1 MANRI
6 LWVDDEIEH
15 LRPHILFL
23 KQKGFDVVGVS
34 NGKDALTLVQQQQF
48 DIVFL
53 DEQMPGMDG
62 LTTLTHL
69 KDMHNNLPVVMITK
83 SEEEE
88 IMEEAI
94 GAKIADYLIKPV
106 NPNQILLTVKR
117 VLDRR
122 RIESEKS
129 AQGYL
134 RQFQQIAMR
143 IDPDMSW
150 ANWVDVF
157 RQLTRWHID
166 LQQSDPAMLEVL
178 QDQIAEANKTFGKFI
193 ERHYEEWVNKEGEVE
208 EHPVLSPN
216 IFEKYV
222 APLVREKKPVLY
234 LVIDCMRYDQW
245 LLIEELLS
253 RAFSIQTDY
262 YASILPTATPY
273 SRNALFSGLMPSEI
287 KARYPELWQDDG
299 EDEHSLNQHEHEL
312 LSHLVDRLKLE
323 VKPKYEKVVNAESG
337 AKVLS
342 KVNEY
347 AKHDLTGMVFNFVD
361 TLVHT
366 RTESDV
372 IKEIVPDDS
381 AFRSIT
387 RTWFEHSSL
396 YQFLKRLAEE
406 DVNIVITTDHG
417 ATRALRDSVV
427 KGDRE
432 TSTNLRYKY
441 GRNLGISKNEA
452 IIVQKP
458 ERWKLPLTGGSN
470 NYIIAK
476 ENYYFVYPTNY
487 HKFQKR
493 FNDTFLHGGASMEE
507 VILPVATLKPKKGG

>member
-1 MANRI
+1 MANHI

-23 KQKGFDVVGVS
+23 EKKGFNVRGVS
-34 NGKDALTLVQQQQF
+34 NGKDALTLVQQENF

-69 KDMHNNLPVVMITK
+69 KDIKSNLPVVMITK

-117 VLDRR
+117 VLERS

-143 IDPDMSW
+143 MDTDTPW
-150 ANWVDVF
+150 ATWVEVF

-166 LQQSDPAMLEVL
+166 LQQSDPAMLDIL
-178 QDQIAEANKTFGKFI
+178 QDQIAEANKSFGKFL
-193 ERHYEEWVNKEGEVE
+193 ENNYESWVNHEGDEDERPKLSPDIFKKFVAPAIKEGKSV
-208 EHPVLSPN
+208 
-216 IFEKYV
+216 I
-222 APLVREKKPVLY
+222 Y
-234 LVIDCMRYDQW
+234 LIIDCMRYDQW
-245 LLIEELLS
+245 LLIEELLNPYYQ
-253 RAFSIQTDY
+253 IQTDF

-273 SRNALFSGLMPSEI
+273 SRNALFAGLMPLDI
-287 KARYPELWQDDG
+287 KKHYPELWQDDG
-299 EDEHSLNQHEHEL
+299 DDEYSLNQHEHEL
-312 LSHLVDRLKLE
+312 LSKLCDRLDLK
-323 VKPKYEKVVNAESG
+323 VKPKYEKAVNAESG
-337 AKVLS
+337 AKILN
-342 KVNEY
+342 KANEF
-347 AKHDLTGMVFNFVD
+347 ASRKLTGMVFNFVD

-381 AFRSIT
+381 AFRSLT

-396 YQFLKRLAEE
+396 FQFLKLMAQE
-406 DVNIVITTDHG
+406 DIQIVITTDHG
-417 ATRALRDSVV
+417 ATRALRDTKVL
-427 KGDRE
+427 GDRD
-432 TSTNLRYKY
+432 TSTNLRYKF
-441 GRNLGISKNEA
+441 GRNLKVDSSDA
-452 IIVQKP
+452 IIVEKP
-458 ERWKLPLTGGSN
+458 ERWKLPVSGSVN

-507 VILPVATLKPKKGG
+507 VILPVATLTPKNG